1 MIEISEAMD
10 QIWGN
15 VGTLGETP
23 GDGAVD
29 LIGTR
34 AKDGTE
40 ARTKITTDIKIGTEP
55 ITGVAE
61 EDKVG
66 AGAQDETPGVN
77 HPPSNQVMRHPGDT
91 HLSHTQHQQV
101 MGKVKETIRRGRIQK
116 TSRVGPI
123 GPIPRFW

>member
-1 MIEISEAMD
+1 MIEISEEMD
-10 QIWGN
+10 QIGGN

-23 GDGAVD
+23 GDGAAD

-40 ARTKITTDIKIGTEP
+40 ARTKITTDIKIGTETT
-55 ITGVAE
+55 TGAAE

-66 AGAQDETPGVN
+66 AGAQDEMPGVN
-77 HPPSNQVMRHPGDT
+77 HPPTKQAMRHPGDT
-91 HLSHTQHQQV
+91 HLSHIQHQQV
-101 MGKVKETIRRGRIQK
+101 MEKVKETVRRGRIQK

-123 GPIPRFW
+123 